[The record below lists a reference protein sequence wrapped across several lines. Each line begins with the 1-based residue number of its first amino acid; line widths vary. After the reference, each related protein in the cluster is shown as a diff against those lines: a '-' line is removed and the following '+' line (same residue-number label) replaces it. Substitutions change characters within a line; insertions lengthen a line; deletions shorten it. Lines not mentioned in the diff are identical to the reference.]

1 MMAKILPLE
10 AAIIACEKGIPL
22 FIATAN
28 AASDEKGNIV
38 AAKKAEKKSAS
49 SCKRI

>member
-10 AAIIACEKGIPL
+10 AASMACEKEIPL
-22 FIATAN
+22 FIATTN
-28 AASDEKGNIV
+28 AASDEKGSIV